1 MTLFWRSKACWRD
14 IKNSKNWLYHL
25 PYYDQITSCLN
36 LKLSKNQRRLSNLE
50 FISKIFKSG
59 GNICYSKISQAAFY
73 IKQRRLKFQ
82 SHPAKIYLFEVYKF
96 IPFCKRF
103 SPSSTL
109 SRCVAIFIR
118 RKNLSPL
125 YALPSFSQSP
135 ALSRKKFINSLESSQ
150 NALQSSHKR

>member
-1 MTLFWRSKACWRD
+1 MIQSYLKLQTAQTHQDTLLTLQGMLERYQKQQKLALPPALLRPNNFLLKFKA
-14 IKNSKNWLYHL
+14 IKEPTQVIS
-25 PYYDQITSCLN
+25 SLN
-36 LKLSKNQRRLSNLE
+36 LSAKFLKVE
-50 FISKIFKSG
+50 AISATLKYPKQLF
-59 GNICYSKISQAAFY
+59 C
-73 IKQRRLKFQ
+73 IKQRWLKFQ

-125 YALPSFSQSP
+125 
-135 ALSRKKFINSLESSQ
+135 
-150 NALQSSHKR
+150 

>member
-1 MTLFWRSKACWRD
+1 MIQSYLKLQNNSQTRQDTLLTHLRMLARCQKQQ
-14 IKNSKNWLYHL
+14 NWLYDL

-36 LKLSKNQRRLSNLE
+36 LKLSKNQRRLSNLK

-59 GNICYSKISQAAFY
+59 GNICYSKISQVAFC
-73 IKQRRLKFQ
+73 IKQRWLKLQ

-125 YALPSFSQSP
+125 
-135 ALSRKKFINSLESSQ
+135 
-150 NALQSSHKR
+150 